1 MPRIVDE
8 SVVIWDELIKETTT
22 IPTKSTSTKCT
33 LTNFVILKAF
43 LLIIITLLIAVSTYL
58 IKHHLKQKRLLPFHG
73 TSKLKE
79 IDINNI
85 L

>member
-8 SVVIWDELIKETTT
+8 SVVICDELIKETTT

-33 LTNFVILKAF
+33 LTNFVILLAL
-43 LLIIITLLIAVSTYL
+43 LLITITLLIAVSTYL
-58 IKHHLKQKRLLPFHG
+58 MKHHLKQKRLLPFHD